1 MFGLTEQEMDNF
13 LGLAQDFAVMNVAQE
28 VRNSAQFIIPATHED
43 GKTIPN
49 TMYLSHLLT
58 DLEFIITLTSVNM
71 SYEYAHLQ
79 CETDLNEEEII
90 NYLHNKFEDFL
101 FRQFIKY
108 GLAPTSDVIS
118 EVVGEIILELP
129 YLYAEAIE
137 DEDFDEDVFLE
148 EKLKAYNKYLDENFS
163 YPDDE
168 DNDSGEDE

>member
-1 MFGLTEQEMDNF
+1 MFGLTDQEMDNF
-13 LGLAQDFAVMNVAQE
+13 RGLAQDFAVTNVAQE
-28 VRNSAQFIIPATHED
+28 VIKGAQFITPVTHED
-43 GKTIPN
+43 GKITPN

-58 DLEFIITLTSVNM
+58 DIEFIITLTSVNM

-108 GLAPTSDVIS
+108 GLAPTSDVTS
-118 EVVGEIILELP
+118 EVVGAIILELP

-137 DEDFDEDVFLE
+137 DEDFDEEAFLE

-163 YPDDE
+163 NPDNKADDSDE
-168 DNDSGEDE
+168 GE

>member
-13 LGLAQDFAVMNVAQE
+13 RGLAQDFAVTNVAQE
-28 VRNSAQFIIPATHED
+28 VIKSAQFIIPVTHED
-43 GKTIPN
+43 DKTIPN

-58 DLEFIITLTSVNM
+58 DLEFIITLTAMNM

-79 CETDLNEEEII
+79 CETNLNEEEII

-108 GLAPTSDVIS
+108 GLAPTSDVMS

-137 DEDFDEDVFLE
+137 DEDFDEDAFLE

-168 DNDSGEDE
+168 DNDSDDDE

>member
-13 LGLAQDFAVMNVAQE
+13 RGLAQDFAVTNVAQE
-28 VRNSAQFIIPATHED
+28 VIKSAQFIIPVTHED
-43 GKTIPN
+43 DKTTPN

-58 DLEFIITLTSVNM
+58 DLEFIITLTAMNM

-79 CETDLNEEEII
+79 CETNLNEEEII

-108 GLAPTSDVIS
+108 GLAPTSDVMS

-137 DEDFDEDVFLE
+137 DEDFDEDAFLE

-168 DNDSGEDE
+168 DNDSDDDE